1 MIRAEHP
8 LASIRGATNAIYI
21 QGPSVGEL
29 LFAGPGAGGEPTA
42 TAMLGD
48 IVDAA
53 RELLSGSVVASPMRF
68 APGDVLDFGQVATKW
83 YLRLEV
89 VDQPGVLAQIA
100 GAFGEAG
107 VSIKSV
113 WQEGRGDRAMVL
125 LVTHE
130 AVEEAQRRATE
141 GLRALDVVAEI
152 PSIIRVESDEP

>member
-1 MIRAEHP
+1 MIRADHP

-21 QGPSVGEL
+21 EGPSVGQL

-48 IVDAA
+48 VVDAA
-53 RELLSGSVVASPMRF
+53 RELLAGSVVVPPMKF
-68 APGDVLDFGQVATKW
+68 SPGDVVAFDQVATKW

-89 VDQPGVLAQIA
+89 IDRPGVLAKIA
-100 GAFGEAG
+100 GVFGEAG

-130 AVEEAQRRATE
+130 AAEASQRRATE
-141 GLRALDVVAEI
+141 GLRGLDVVVEI
-152 PSIIRVESDEP
+152 PSVIRVESDEP